1 MIRKDELTIKD
12 WVNVPEL
19 ISQSNDGNYQI
30 SQIFDDGITVE
41 GYDEKISYADI
52 CPVEFGGK
60 DLVLANGFG
69 EAWDFGMLWNDITG
83 SHISYDYVKEIIPG
97 DSYCKICTG
106 IDDYGKEH
114 YVYYH
119 GVNIP
124 GQMYRFKNPYFHE
137 LQNAFRKLGLCS
149 IADNLKIHKKP
160 IKHENPVLI

>member
-12 WVNVPEL
+12 WVNVPKL

-41 GYDEKISYADI
+41 GYDEKISYTDI
-52 CPVEFGGK
+52 CPVEFGGR
-60 DLVLANGFG
+60 DLVLANGFE
-69 EAWDFGMLWNDITG
+69 EAWDFGLSSGNHTYFNYIKDIVP
-83 SHISYDYVKEIIPG
+83 YE
-97 DSYCKICTG
+97 SYCKICADVNKFGT
-106 IDDYGKEH
+106 EC
-114 YVYYH
+114 YVYYR

-137 LQNAFRKLGLCS
+137 LQNAFRQLGLCS